1 MKRQWLFGAIA
12 LLLAVPVGVVQ
23 AQDRDLRV
31 FAFGAGR
38 GRIGVMVDTRAD
50 RDRDKMGAGIESVV
64 PDGPAAKAGLEAGDV
79 ITKFNGTALAG
90 VKADDEDESGP
101 GMKLVELARKLD
113 PGDKVE
119 IEYRR
124 GTETK
129 KATLEAEDMGN
140 TFSFRMPDMERLQR
154 GMNEFRIMPPGLNFE
169 FFGTGRWGGLELVSL
184 NPDLG
189 EYFAAKEGLLVVS
202 VAEGSELSLK
212 AGDVILSIAGR
223 TPKTPS
229 HAMRI
234 LGSYEQGETVELAIM
249 RKQRRQT
256 ISMTVPDS
264 PDEPVWRNRSVDP
277 GRMDRPRVRIE
288 RS

>member
-1 MKRQWLFGAIA
+1 MKRQWLFGALA
-12 LLLAVPVGVVQ
+12 LLLAVPVGLAQ

-38 GRIGVMVDTRAD
+38 GRIGVMVNTRAD
-50 RDRDKMGAGIESVV
+50 QDRDKIGAEIESVV
-64 PDGPAAKAGLEAGDV
+64 PDGPADKAGLEGGDV
-79 ITKFNGTALAG
+79 ITKFDGTTLAG
-90 VKADDEDESGP
+90 VKADDKDESGP

-113 PGDKVE
+113 PGDTVE

-124 GTETK
+124 GNETR

-154 GMNEFRIMPPGLNFE
+154 GMNELRVMPHGLNFE

-189 EYFAAKEGLLVVS
+189 EYFGAKEGLLVVS

-256 ISMTVPDS
+256 ISMTVPD
-264 PDEPVWRNRSVDP
+264 EPTWRYRSMDP
-277 GRMDRPRVRIE
+277 ARKDAPRVRIE

>member
-1 MKRQWLFGAIA
+1 MQRQWLLGALA
-12 LLLAVPVGVVQ
+12 LLLAVPVGLVR

-38 GRIGVMVDTRAD
+38 GRIGVMVNTRAD
-50 RDRDKMGAGIESVV
+50 KDRDKMGAEIESVV
-64 PDGPAAKAGLEAGDV
+64 PDGPAAKAGLEAGDI
-79 ITKFNGTALAG
+79 ITKFDGTALAG

-124 GTETK
+124 GTATK

-140 TFSFRMPDMERLQR
+140 TFSFRMPDMEEFQR
-154 GMNEFRIMPPGLNFE
+154 GMNEFRVMPRGLNFE

-212 AGDVILSIAGR
+212 PGDVILSIAGR

-256 ISMTVPDS
+256 ISMTVPDR

>member
-1 MKRQWLFGAIA
+1 MKRNWLFGGLAV
-12 LLLAVPVGVVQ
+12 LLAMPVGLVR

-38 GRIGVMVDTRAD
+38 GRIGVMVDIRAD
-50 RDRDKMGAGIESVV
+50 QERDKIGAEVQSVV
-64 PDGPAAKAGLEAGDV
+64 PDGPADKAGLKAGDI
-79 ITKFNGTALAG
+79 ITKFDGTSLAG
-90 VKADDEDESGP
+90 AKSDDEDESGP

-124 GTETK
+124 GTDNR
-129 KATLEAEDMGN
+129 KATLEADDMGN
-140 TFSFRMPDMERLQR
+140 TFSFRMPDMDAFRR
-154 GMNEFRIMPPGLNFE
+154 GMNEFRVMPHGLDFE

-189 EYFAAKEGLLVVS
+189 EYFGAKDGLLVVS
-202 VAEGSELSLK
+202 VAEGSELGLK

-223 TPKTPS
+223 TPKSPS

-234 LGSYEQGETVELAIM
+234 LGSYEGGEAVQLEIM

-256 ISMTVPDS
+256 ISVTT
-264 PDEPVWRNRSVDP
+264 PDEPVWRNRSIDP
-277 GRMDRPRVRIE
+277 GRKDRARVRIE

>member
-1 MKRQWLFGAIA
+1 MKRQWLFGALA
-12 LLLAVPVGVVQ
+12 LLLTVPVGLAQ

-38 GRIGVMVDTRAD
+38 GRIGVMVNTRAD
-50 RDRDKMGAGIESVV
+50 MARDKIGAEVESVV
-64 PDGPAAKAGLEAGDV
+64 PDGPADKAGLEAGDI

-90 VKADDEDESGP
+90 VKADDENASGP

-124 GTETK
+124 GAK
-129 KATLEAEDMGN
+129 SQKATLEAEDMGN

-154 GMNEFRIMPPGLNFE
+154 GMNEFRFMPRDLNFE

-212 AGDVILSIAGR
+212 PGDVILSIAGR

>member
-1 MKRQWLFGAIA
+1 MKRKWLFGGLAV
-12 LLLAVPVGVVQ
+12 LLAIPVGLVR

-38 GRIGVMVDTRAD
+38 GRIGVMVDIRANQE
-50 RDRDKMGAGIESVV
+50 RDKIGAEVQSVV
-64 PDGPAAKAGLEAGDV
+64 PDGPADKAGLKAGDI
-79 ITKFNGTALAG
+79 ITKFDGTSLAG
-90 VKADDEDESGP
+90 AKSDDEDESGP

-124 GTETK
+124 GTNNR
-129 KATLEAEDMGN
+129 KATLEADDMGN
-140 TFSFRMPDMERLQR
+140 TFSFRMPDMDAFRR
-154 GMNEFRIMPPGLNFE
+154 GMNEFRVMPHGLDFE

-189 EYFAAKEGLLVVS
+189 EYFGAKDGLLVVS
-202 VAEGSELSLK
+202 VAEGSELGLK

-223 TPKTPS
+223 TPKSPS

-234 LGSYEQGETVELAIM
+234 LGSYEGGEAVQLEIM

-256 ISMTVPDS
+256 ISVTT
-264 PDEPVWRNRSVDP
+264 PDEPVWRHRSIDP
-277 GRMDRPRVRIE
+277 GRKDRARVRIE

>member
-1 MKRQWLFGAIA
+1 MKRKWLFGGLAV
-12 LLLAVPVGVVQ
+12 LLAMPVGLVR

-38 GRIGVMVDTRAD
+38 GRIGVMVDIRAD
-50 RDRDKMGAGIESVV
+50 QERDKIGAEVQSVV
-64 PDGPAAKAGLEAGDV
+64 PDGPADKAGLKAGDI
-79 ITKFNGTALAG
+79 ITKFDGTSLAG
-90 VKADDEDESGP
+90 AKSDDEDESGP

-124 GTETK
+124 GTDNR
-129 KATLEAEDMGN
+129 KATLEADDMGN
-140 TFSFRMPDMERLQR
+140 TFSFRMPDMDAFRR
-154 GMNEFRIMPPGLNFE
+154 GMNEFRVMPHGLDFE

-189 EYFAAKEGLLVVS
+189 EYFGAKDGLLVVS
-202 VAEGSELSLK
+202 VAEGSELGLK

-223 TPKTPS
+223 TPKSPS

-234 LGSYEQGETVELAIM
+234 LGSYEGGEAVQLEIM

-256 ISMTVPDS
+256 ISVTT
-264 PDEPVWRNRSVDP
+264 PDEPVWRNRSIDP
-277 GRMDRPRVRIE
+277 GRKDRARVRIE

>member
-1 MKRQWLFGAIA
+1 MKRQWLFGALA
-12 LLLAVPVGVVQ
+12 LLLTVPVGLAQ
-23 AQDRDLRV
+23 AQDQDLRV

-38 GRIGVMVDTRAD
+38 GRIGVMVNSRAD
-50 RDRDKMGAGIESVV
+50 KARDKIGAEVESVV
-64 PDGPAAKAGLEAGDV
+64 PDGPADKAGLEAGDI

-90 VKADDEDESGP
+90 VKADDEDASGP

-124 GTETK
+124 GAENR

-154 GMNEFRIMPPGLNFE
+154 GMNEFRFMPTPLNFE

-212 AGDVILSIAGR
+212 PGDVILSIAGR

>member
-1 MKRQWLFGAIA
+1 MKRQWLFGALA
-12 LLLAVPVGVVQ
+12 LLLTVPVGLAQ
-23 AQDRDLRV
+23 AQDQDLRV

-38 GRIGVMVDTRAD
+38 GRIGVMVNSRAD
-50 RDRDKMGAGIESVV
+50 KARDKIGAEVESVV
-64 PDGPAAKAGLEAGDV
+64 PDGPADKAGLEAGDI

-90 VKADDEDESGP
+90 VKADDEDASGP

-124 GTETK
+124 GAENR

-140 TFSFRMPDMERLQR
+140 SFSFRMPDMEGLQR
-154 GMNEFRIMPPGLNFE
+154 GMNEFRVMPRGLNFE

-189 EYFAAKEGLLVVS
+189 EYFGAKAGLLVVS

-212 AGDVILSIAGR
+212 PGDVILSIAGR

-234 LGSYEQGETVELAIM
+234 LGSYEQGETIELAIM
-249 RKQRRQT
+249 RKQRRET

-264 PDEPVWRNRSVDP
+264 PGEPVWRNRSMDP
-277 GRMDRPRVRIE
+277 GRRDRARVRID